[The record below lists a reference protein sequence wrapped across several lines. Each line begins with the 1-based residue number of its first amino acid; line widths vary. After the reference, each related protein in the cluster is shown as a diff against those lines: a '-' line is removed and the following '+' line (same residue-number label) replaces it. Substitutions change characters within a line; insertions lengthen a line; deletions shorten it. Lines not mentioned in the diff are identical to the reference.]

1 MHLLLYVFQLETIF
15 DVCMSFSK
23 IVLGCLILK
32 WKCKRGGG
40 LYLRLWNLNHLFFFR
55 ESTNPL
61 EKQFTLDFMEE
72 LLESQ

>member
-1 MHLLLYVFQLETIF
+1 
-15 DVCMSFSK
+15 MSFSK

-40 LYLRLWNLNHLFFFR
+40 VIFEIVEFEPFICFR

-61 EKQFTLDFMEE
+61 EKQFTLNFMEE
-72 LLESQ
+72 LPEFQ

>member
-23 IVLGCLILK
+23 IVLECIILK
-32 WKCKRGGG
+32 WKSKGGG
-40 LYLRLWNLNHLFFFR
+40 IFEIVEFEPFICFR

-61 EKQFTLDFMEE
+61 EKQFTLNFMEE
-72 LLESQ
+72 LPESQ